1 MFDLNSLK
9 GKVLIAVS
17 LSHIHEKVH
26 LAWQDKSNEGFLICY
41 EITLEFEDGKT
52 YLIKPCEVDAIG
64 YYPSLGLS
72 IEPLERIELFYPF
85 NISKL
90 PSRICDIVESDHLGE
105 GVVNQFTLT
114 FDNEKNFVIRHV
126 YPPMTMGIRVG

>member
-26 LAWQDKSNEGFLICY
+26 QAWQDKSNEGFLICY

-64 YYPSLGLS
+64 YYPSS
-72 IEPLERIELFYPF
+72 VSFVQRTIVFDRKHFFFTSTI
-85 NISKL
+85 NSKKAK
-90 PSRICDIVESDHLGE
+90 ITKCKV
-105 GVVNQFTLT
+105 
-114 FDNEKNFVIRHV
+114 
-126 YPPMTMGIRVG
+126 